1 MARIIVLTITSC
13 MTFENL
19 ANLCE
24 AQISYL

>member
-1 MARIIVLTITSC
+1 MAGITVLTITSW